1 MDAVGSGDRPCDLRC
16 RVEVRRVVPV
26 TFSSAAYWETRY
38 ASGGNSGDGS
48 RGDNARLKAD
58 YLNRFVKDY
67 EVRSV
72 VEFGCGDG
80 WQLSLANY
88 PDYLGLDVS
97 ETAVEKCRTLFALD
111 THKRFYRLP
120 TAWPVVAQLSLS
132 LDVIYHLV
140 EDSVYLKHLDDVF
153 GAATRF
159 VILYTTDSDVVDP
172 SLYTA
177 EHVKHRPVCRDVKAR
192 FPGWLM
198 MDCEPEPNGVDFY
211 WYQRR

>member
-1 MDAVGSGDRPCDLRC
+1 M
-16 RVEVRRVVPV
+16 
-26 TFSSAAYWETRY
+26 TFSSAEYWETRY
-38 ASGGNSGDGS
+38 AGGGTSGDGS

-58 YLNRFVKDY
+58 YINRFVKDN

-88 PDYLGLDVS
+88 PDYVGLDVS
-97 ETAVEKCRTLFALD
+97 ETAVEKCCVLFGMD

-120 TAWPVVAQLSLS
+120 TLWPLTAELALSI
-132 LDVIYHLV
+132 DVIYHLP
-140 EDSVYLKHLDDVF
+140 ENSVYSQHLKDVF
-153 GAATRF
+153 GSAKRY

-177 EHVKHRPVCRDVKAR
+177 DHVLHRPVCRDVTAG
-192 FPGWLM
+192 FPEWLM
-198 MDCEPEPNGVDFY
+198 IDSVVTAGGSGFY
-211 WYQRR
+211 TYERR